1 MNTASIMFMAPEM
14 YAVERAEQLPE
25 RCHPKNTDLY
35 NVGLICFAV
44 LIGGPTPFP
53 VDELLKPTVFKDTVR
68 EGKRPQLPP
77 YCPSQLYNLIQ
88 QCWNGNPDERP
99 EFQDICTKLRHIK
112 GLLLKGMA
120 QCMRMG
126 NTFLICV
133 RIMQRELK
141 PELHKE

>member
-35 NVGLICFAV
+35 NVGL
-44 LIGGPTPFP
+44 TPFP
-53 VDELLKPTVFKDTVR
+53 VDELLKPTVFIDRVQ

-88 QCWNGNPDERP
+88 QCWNGNPDE
-99 EFQDICTKLRHIK
+99 
-112 GLLLKGMA
+112 
-120 QCMRMG
+120 
-126 NTFLICV
+126 
-133 RIMQRELK
+133 
-141 PELHKE
+141 

>member
-1 MNTASIMFMAPEM
+1 
-14 YAVERAEQLPE
+14 
-25 RCHPKNTDLY
+25 
-35 NVGLICFAV
+35 V
-44 LIGGPTPFP
+44 LIGEPTPFP
-53 VDELLKPTVFKDTVR
+53 VDELLKPTVFKDRVW

-88 QCWNGNPDERP
+88 QCWDGNPDEWP
-99 EFQDICTKLRHIK
+99 DFQDICTKLRHIK
-112 GLLLKGMA
+112 GLLLTGMA

-141 PELHKE
+141 PELHEE